1 MDSILKVNY
10 PMIAAN
16 VYSSQLENVEAS
28 TVVNVKGRKVR
39 EYS

>member
-1 MDSILKVNY
+1 
-10 PMIAAN
+10 MIAAN
-16 VYSSQLENVEAS
+16 VRSSKPDNVEAS

>member
-1 MDSILKVNY
+1 
-10 PMIAAN
+10 MIAAN

>member
-1 MDSILKVNY
+1 
-10 PMIAAN
+10 MIAAN
-16 VYSSQLENVEAS
+16 VHSSQLENVEAS